1 MQAKVEGGTPPVEQ
15 KSMARIVSNVGQSGA
30 DSIRIG
36 GMTRDTLG
44 MAEAALTNQQ
54 WPSAVASNAQQEIEN
69 LKSQYPKGSISYYNS
84 RRAECFENIKRVQDL
99 KTQQDTMIEE
109 YNGHIALCKHREKLI
124 ADIDPEDR
132 DAIKA
137 VNKQYPPYSVKAM
150 EQQLVQCREAI
161 QRCDDVVA
169 AEYDSISELDKAIE
183 RCKMRNVE
191 LQKLGADISGLT

>member
-1 MQAKVEGGTPPVEQ
+1 MQAKVEGGKPPVEQ
-15 KSMARIVSNVGQSGA
+15 KSMARIVSNVGQSGV

-69 LKSQYPKGSISYYNS
+69 LKSQYPKGAISYYNS

-137 VNKQYPPYSVKAM
+137 VNKQYPPYSVEAM

-183 RCKMRNVE
+183 RCKIRNVE